1 VAHLDVFS
9 HVFEHVFLL
18 QQENVIHQAHLY
30 MCGESGNLCT
40 IYALLTAPL
49 DTLTICY
56 LWQNL
61 QCTTPL

>member
-18 QQENVIHQAHLY
+18 QQENVIHQALLY
-30 MCGESGNLCT
+30 MCGESGNPCT
-40 IYALLTAPL
+40 IYALLTVPL
-49 DTLTICY
+49 DTLTISY